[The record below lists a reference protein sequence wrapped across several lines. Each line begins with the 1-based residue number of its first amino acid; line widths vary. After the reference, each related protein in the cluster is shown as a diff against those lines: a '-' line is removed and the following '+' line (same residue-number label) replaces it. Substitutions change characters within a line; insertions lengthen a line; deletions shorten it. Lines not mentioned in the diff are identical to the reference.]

1 MVTPED
7 MKANAE
13 FIHMADHHV
22 DVPGGTN
29 NHNLANVDLIVDIA
43 KRMQVQVGLVWYDM
57 IWSLHI
63 KIMPDLWKFDALSGW
78 FPEVPYSLLIDILH
92 RCNP

>member
-43 KRMQVQVGLVWYDM
+43 KRMQVQVRVVIRDGIVISKYFSPQLNHVINDV
-57 IWSLHI
+57 LPHT
-63 KIMPDLWKFDALSGW
+63 LA
-78 FPEVPYSLLIDILH
+78 
-92 RCNP
+92 